1 MAIVVAQRRIRV
13 LQLLPSLRMGG
24 PAYVVS
30 GLLKYLGRSH
40 FESTLCTMYDLPPSA
55 EIPFPVKELGIP
67 WVHLRMK
74 RFLEPRTWR
83 NLSRLL
89 RGERFD
95 IVHTHLTR
103 ADWYGRTIAHRC
115 RFPRVVSTIHGQDRF
130 FNLLDFGPLGGRLVA
145 AVNRFTVRWVDG
157 LVAVSEG
164 VREYLIDVERI
175 SPQKISVVRN
185 GIELDEFDP
194 SVADVAAT
202 RQRLGIPQDALV
214 VGTVCQLHP
223 RKGLVYLLRA
233 AREVAQQVSRACF
246 VLVGLGPQEAEL
258 RALAS
263 TLGLET
269 KVLFRGG
276 PHPEVASI
284 MRAMDVFVLPSLIEG
299 LGLAVLEAQALERPC
314 VVTSIPGLSEAVV
327 PDQTAIVIA
336 PEDEGA
342 LAEALLFLLAHEQER
357 RIMGKAGR
365 RFIEEHYSAR
375 QMARKYEE
383 VYQGVLSAP

>member
-1 MAIVVAQRRIRV
+1 MAPKKIRV
-13 LQLLPSLRMGG
+13 LQILPALTMGG
-24 PAYVVS
+24 PGYVVC
-30 GLLKYLGRSH
+30 GLMNHIERSRY
-40 FESTLCTMYDLPPSA
+40 ELTLCTMYDMLPSA
-55 EIPFPVKELGIP
+55 EIPFPAQELGIP

-74 RFLEPRTWR
+74 RFFEVKTWN
-83 NLSRLL
+83 NLSRLI
-89 RGERFD
+89 RGEAFD

-103 ADWYGRTIAHRC
+103 ADWYGRTIAHRR

-130 FNLLDFGPLGGRLVA
+130 FNLLDFGPLGGRVVA
-145 AVNRFTVRWVDG
+145 AVNRFTMRWVDR

-164 VREYLIDVERI
+164 VKKYLIDVEKI

-194 SVADVAAT
+194 NIADVSAT
-202 RQRLGIPQDALV
+202 RQRLGIPPDALV

-223 RKGLVYLLRA
+223 RKGLLYLLRA
-233 AREVAQQVSRACF
+233 ARKVADQVSRACF
-246 VLVGLGPQEAEL
+246 VLVGLGPQEAQL

-263 TLGLET
+263 ALGLET

-276 PHPEVASI
+276 PHPEVASLI
-284 MRAMDVFVLPSLIEG
+284 RAMDVFVLPSLIDG

-314 VVTSIPGLSEAVV
+314 VVTSIPGLSEAVDPGRTARVV
-327 PDQTAIVIA
+327 P

-357 RIMGKAGR
+357 RVMGKAGR
-365 RFIEEHYSAR
+365 PFVEEHFSAR
-375 QMARKYEE
+375 QMARQYEE
-383 VYQGVLSAP
+383 VYEDVLSTR